1 MSTWKALVLVG
12 SLSAF
17 GGSAFASTQALA
29 PSNPKAEQV
38 KKKAKKEEKK
48 DDAKKEGDEAPKEPA
63 PAPAPAPAPQ
73 R

>member
-17 GGSAFASTQALA
+17 GGSAFASTMIA

-38 KKKAKKEEKK
+38 KKKAKKDEKK
-48 DDAKKEGDEAPKEPA
+48 DETKKEGDEAPKDPA